1 MTRIEQIFQ
10 ETVRAYAPL
19 VIARLCDA
27 DARGTHANVMQ
38 CALETTIEQL
48 ETFYALSEGVE

>member
-1 MTRIEQIFQ
+1 MKRLP